1 MLAEEPIHFVAKA
14 AGIST
19 GEIEKTY
26 SRSLTELATRR
37 FGRKQVTYEKD
48 GSWNAI
54 GDVYKKVS

>member
-1 MLAEEPIHFVAKA
+1 VAKA